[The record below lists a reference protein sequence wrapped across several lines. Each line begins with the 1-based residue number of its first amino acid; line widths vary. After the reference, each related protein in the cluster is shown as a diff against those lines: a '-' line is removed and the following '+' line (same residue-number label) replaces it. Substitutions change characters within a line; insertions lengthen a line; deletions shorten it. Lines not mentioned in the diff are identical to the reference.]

1 MKKSKVSILMTVY
14 NHQDYVKKAIIS
26 ILSQSYKNFELI
38 IINNGSTDNTGRILK
53 EFKDRRIRFFQ
64 FKKNIGRT
72 KCLNFGL
79 KKCMGDFIAI
89 QDSDDTSKKNRI
101 KILLNHLLK
110 DKNLGLVASNYSII
124 NENDKI
130 IKKVNTYDNLYNHP
144 KKLIFKNLIAHST
157 VMYKKKILKTVGN
170 YPKNFIYAQ
179 DYAFYLKII
188 NKFQIRLIRNNL
200 ANLRINHTNSET
212 FRSRKSTSIQIEELK
227 LVWWIIRNIKTNL
240 YEKLKI
246 FYKVILIS
254 GKILRSFFYL
264 I

>member
-14 NHQDYVKKAIIS
+14 NHQDYVRKAILG
-26 ILSQSYKNFELI
+26 ILSQTYKNFELI
-38 IINNGSTDNTGRILK
+38 IINNGSTDNTGKIIK
-53 EFKDRRIRFFQ
+53 KFKDKRIRFFH

-79 KKCMGDFIAI
+79 KRCKGDFIAI

-101 KILLNHLLK
+101 KILLNQFLK
-110 DKNLGLVASNYSII
+110 DENLGLVASNYDII

-130 IKKVNTYDNLYNHP
+130 VKKVNIKDELYNYP
-144 KKLIFKNLIAHST
+144 KKLIFQNLIAHST

-188 NKFQIRLIRNNL
+188 NKFKIRLIKNNL
-200 ANLRINHTNSET
+200 ASLRINHANSET
-212 FRSRKSTSIQIEELK
+212 YRSRKSIFIQIEELK
-227 LVWWIIRNIKTNL
+227 LVWWVILNIKTNL
-240 YEKLKI
+240 YEKFKI
-246 FYKVILIS
+246 FYKVILIF
-254 GKILRSFFYL
+254 GKIFRSIF